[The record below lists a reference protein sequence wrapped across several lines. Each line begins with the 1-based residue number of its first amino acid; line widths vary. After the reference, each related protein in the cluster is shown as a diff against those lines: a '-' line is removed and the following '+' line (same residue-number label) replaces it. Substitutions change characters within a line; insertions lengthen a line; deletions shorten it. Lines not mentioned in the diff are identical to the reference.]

1 MPKIEQDRPLPSHTK
16 LDYDECYAKVVLEK
30 FFPDR
35 YVDLLLDDK
44 PDLRDTSNG
53 IGIEV
58 TSAIPQNEQEAMSLA
73 CEIPYL
79 EKEQQDKRIAYLK
92 KAGYNYTKY
101 VMTGS
106 GMGYAWTG
114 LDYPDI
120 RNTWCKYF
128 LSAVE
133 TKMKKLNTGGYASM
147 KRYDLFVNSELFI
160 EDWMPDELLKVLI
173 TYSQR
178 PINYSFIY
186 LLSLDGLFVFN
197 LEKQTVSPVETGE
210 KLYGLGM
217 LARKMVEEGEEDDQ
231 T

>member
-1 MPKIEQDRPLPSHTK
+1 MAKIEKDRPLPSHTK
-16 LDYDECYAKVVLEK
+16 LDYDECYAKIVLEK
-30 FFPDR
+30 FYPDQ
-35 YVDLLLDDK
+35 YENLQISDK
-44 PDLRDTSNG
+44 PDLRDISNN

-58 TSAIPQNEQEAMSLA
+58 TSAIPQSEQEAMALA

-79 EKEQQDKRIAYLK
+79 EKEKQDKRIAYLK
-92 KAGYNYTKY
+92 KKGYNYTQY
-101 VMTGS
+101 GMTGP

-160 EDWMPDELLKVLI
+160 E
-173 TYSQR
+173 
-178 PINYSFIY
+178 
-186 LLSLDGLFVFN
+186 LSLDGLFVFN

-217 LARKMVEEGEEDDQ
+217 LARKMVEEGEEDD
-231 T
+231 